1 MKVIILAGGKG
12 TRLWLMSREKY
23 SKQFF
28 VSAIVPYGNEAG
40 LIEKCLDYIIANDYP
55 EDKLEVFCK

>member
-1 MKVIILAGGKG
+1 
-12 TRLWLMSREKY
+12 MSREKY

-28 VSAIVPYGNEAG
+28 VSVIVPYRNEAG